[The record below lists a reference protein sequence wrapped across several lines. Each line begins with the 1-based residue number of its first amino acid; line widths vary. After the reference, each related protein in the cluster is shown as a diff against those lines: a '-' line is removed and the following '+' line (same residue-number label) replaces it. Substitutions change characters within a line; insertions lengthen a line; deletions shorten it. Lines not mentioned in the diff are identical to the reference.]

1 MSGVESMPVISAAV
15 MEIRLQLREQGIK
28 SRVVYAKEGRE
39 VYGVLPRE
47 ENAFPIPANYAP
59 MWTAPVKERK

>member
-28 SRVVYAKEGRE
+28 SRVVYAKEGGE
-39 VYGVLPRE
+39 VYGKQPAD
-47 ENAFPIPANYAP
+47 ENVFDIPANYNPSYQAP
-59 MWTAPVKERK
+59 AKGNK